1 MRPEHF
7 YLIIHPEDPD
17 VFHSLSIRYGISIN
31 FVLNK
36 KEKFPV
42 LLFKCRIIVG
52 NLKNPPFKVTQKEVE
67 SARIPKSKI
76 INDPVYG
83 FITVPGEIAFRIIEH
98 PYFQRLRRIKQLGLT
113 HLVYP
118 GAHHTRFQHSL
129 GAMHLMTEALG
140 SLKSKGYNISKEETE
155 AAELAILLHD
165 VGHGPFSH
173 ALENSIVD
181 GINHE
186 EISLIVM
193 EKLNAENN
201 GRLSTAIEIFRNNY
215 AKKFLHQ
222 LVSGQLDVDRL
233 DYLKRDSFFCG
244 VAEGIVSLD
253 RIIKT
258 LVVLEDNIG
267 VEAKGIYS
275 IEKFIISRR
284 LMYWQVYLHKTVLSA
299 EALLIRILGR
309 AKELA
314 RNGTKLF
321 ATPPL
326 AFFLEN
332 QVDRHTFHSDP
343 AALENFS
350 RIDDFDIFSAIKT
363 WSEHNDYIL
372 STLSRA
378 LVNRELFRV
387 EMQSTPFSDEQIEKL
402 RGLLLKEMPMISDE
416 ETGYFVF
423 SDVTSNYSYDPFD
436 NRISV
441 LLKDGQ
447 VIDLPEASGLFD
459 LTILTEPDV
468 KYVLGYPKN
477 LNVVEN

>member
-1 MRPEHF
+1 VETTR
-7 YLIIHPEDPD
+7 
-17 VFHSLSIRYGISIN
+17 IR
-31 FVLNK
+31 
-36 KEKFPV
+36 
-42 LLFKCRIIVG
+42 
-52 NLKNPPFKVTQKEVE
+52 
-67 SARIPKSKI
+67 KSKI

-83 FITVPGEIAFRIIEH
+83 FITIPGELAFRIIEH

-129 GAMHLMTEALG
+129 GAMHLMSEALD
-140 SLKSKGYNISKEETE
+140 SLKAKGYEISPDEKES
-155 AAELAILLHD
+155 AELAILLHD
-165 VGHGPFSH
+165 IGHGPFSH

-181 GINHE
+181 GISHE
-186 EISLIVM
+186 ELSLLFM
-193 EKLNAENN
+193 DSLNDENQ
-201 GRLSTAIEIFRNNY
+201 GRLATAKDIFTNKYPR
-215 AKKFLHQ
+215 KFFHQ

-258 LVVLEDNIG
+258 LVILEDNIG

-299 EALLIRILGR
+299 EALLIRILRR
-309 AKELA
+309 ARELA
-314 RNGTKLF
+314 RNGQKLF

-326 AFFLEN
+326 LFFLEN
-332 QVDRHTFHSDP
+332 HVDRDTFSKDP
-343 AALENFS
+343 AALNNFS

-363 WSEHNDYIL
+363 WSTHHDFIL
-372 STLSRA
+372 STLSKA

-387 EMQSTPFSDEQIEKL
+387 EMQSSPFPDERIERL
-402 RGLLLKEMPMISDE
+402 RTQLLKDMPMLSREESD
-416 ETGYFVF
+416 YFVF
-423 SDVTSNYSYDPFD
+423 SDITSNYSYDPFD

-441 LLKDGQ
+441 LLKDGN
-447 VIDLPEASGLFD
+447 VIDLPEASGLFN
-459 LTILTEPDV
+459 LTILTAPDV
-468 KYVLGYPKN
+468 KYVLGYPKKMKF
-477 LNVVEN
+477 VEN

>member
-1 MRPEHF
+1 M
-7 YLIIHPEDPD
+7 
-17 VFHSLSIRYGISIN
+17 
-31 FVLNK
+31 
-36 KEKFPV
+36 
-42 LLFKCRIIVG
+42 
-52 NLKNPPFKVTQKEVE
+52 E
-67 SARIPKSKI
+67 SARIRKSKI

-83 FITVPGEIAFRIIEH
+83 FITVPGETAFRIIEH
-98 PYFQRLRRIKQLGLT
+98 PYFQRLRRIKQLGMT

-129 GAMHLMTEALG
+129 GAMHLMVDALDAL
-140 SLKSKGYNISKEETE
+140 SYKGYDISPKEKE

-165 VGHGPFSH
+165 IGHGPFSH

-186 EISLIVM
+186 EISLLFM
-193 EKLNAENN
+193 KKLNEETN
-201 GRLSTAIEIFRNNY
+201 GCLDQAIDIFQNKY
-215 AKKFLHQ
+215 PKKFLHQ

-244 VAEGIVSLD
+244 VAEGIVSHD

-258 LVVLEDNIG
+258 LVVLDDQIG

-284 LMYWQVYLHKTVLSA
+284 LMYWQVYLHKTVLAA
-299 EALLIRILGR
+299 EALLIRILKR
-309 AKELA
+309 AKDLT
-314 RNGTKLF
+314 RNGDKLF

-326 AFFLEN
+326 AYFLEN
-332 QVDRHTFHSDP
+332 MVDREMFASDP

-363 WSEHNDYIL
+363 WSSHPDFIL
-372 STLSRA
+372 STLSRS

-387 EMQSTPFSDEQIEKL
+387 EMRNAPFPDDQVEQL
-402 RGLLLKEMPMISDE
+402 RARLLKEMPMLSPE
-416 ETGYFVF
+416 ESNYFVF
-423 SDVTSNYSYDPFD
+423 SDITSNYSYDPFD
-436 NRISV
+436 NRIKV
-441 LLKDGQ
+441 LLKDGHI
-447 VIDLPEASGLFD
+447 IDLPEASGLFN

-468 KYVLGYPKN
+468 KFVLGYPKKMKF
-477 LNVVEN
+477 VEN

>member
-1 MRPEHF
+1 ME
-7 YLIIHPEDPD
+7 
-17 VFHSLSIRYGISIN
+17 N
-31 FVLNK
+31 
-36 KEKFPV
+36 
-42 LLFKCRIIVG
+42 
-52 NLKNPPFKVTQKEVE
+52 
-67 SARIPKSKI
+67 ARILKSKI

-83 FITVPGEIAFRIIEH
+83 FITVPGELAFRIIEH

-113 HLVYP
+113 HLVFP

-129 GAMHLMTEALG
+129 GAMHLMTEALD
-140 SLKSKGYNISKEETE
+140 SLKAKGYEISPEEIE

-165 VGHGPFSH
+165 IGHGPFSH

-186 EISLIVM
+186 DISLLFM
-193 EKLNAENN
+193 EKLNEQTN
-201 GRLSTAIEIFRNNY
+201 GRLDTAIKIFQNRY
-215 AKKFLHQ
+215 PRKFFHQ

-244 VAEGIVSLD
+244 VSEGIVSLD

-258 LVVLEDNIG
+258 LVVLDDNIG

-299 EALLIRILGR
+299 EALLIRILRR

-314 RNGTKLF
+314 RNGSKLF

-326 AFFLEN
+326 LFFLEN
-332 QVDRHTFHSDP
+332 PIDRSTFASDP
-343 AALENFS
+343 STLSNFA

-363 WSEHNDYIL
+363 WSTHPDFIL
-372 STLSRA
+372 STLCRA
-378 LVNRELFRV
+378 LVDRELFRV
-387 EMQSTPFSDEQIEKL
+387 EMQSSPFPGEEVERI
-402 RGLLLKEMPMISDE
+402 RARVLKEMPTLTYE
-416 ETGYFVF
+416 ETNYFVF
-423 SDVTSNYSYDPFD
+423 NDITSNYSYDPFD

-447 VIDLPEASGLFD
+447 VIDLPEASGLFN

-468 KYVLGYPKN
+468 KYVLGYPKKIRY
-477 LNVVEN
+477 VEN